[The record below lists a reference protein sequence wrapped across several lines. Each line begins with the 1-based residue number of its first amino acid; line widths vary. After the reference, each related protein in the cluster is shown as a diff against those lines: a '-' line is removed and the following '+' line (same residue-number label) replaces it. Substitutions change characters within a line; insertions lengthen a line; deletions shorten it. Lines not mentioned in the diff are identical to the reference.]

1 MPGAF
6 VLINTE
12 AATEAGILK
21 ELRRMSDVKEAHVV
35 YGSYDITA
43 KIEGES
49 INKLREIVTSKIRRI
64 PEITSTL
71 TMIVVEGV

>member
-43 KIEGES
+43 KIEG
-49 INKLREIVTSKIRRI
+49 
-64 PEITSTL
+64 
-71 TMIVVEGV
+71 